1 MHRGWRVYWR
11 PVRSWVGGRVGEEG
25 SMAEPVTGQALVDW
39 IGRQPIPERAVGV
52 WWLGQSSL
60 VLKAAGQ
67 IIYIDPYLAPS
78 PRRLVP
84 PAFPPE
90 AVTHA
95 DLILCTHDH
104 GDHIDPAA
112 LPPLAAASPQAR
124 IVAPRP
130 AAGRVAELV
139 GDAERV
145 VAAVADEPLT
155 LGPVEIIPVPAKH
168 EEFERHPELGNPYL
182 GYVLRLDG
190 LTVYNAGDTVAYEGL
205 VERLAPLAI
214 DLAFLPINGRDFFR
228 TSAGTIGNMDYREAA
243 ELAIAIGI
251 HSVVPVHYGM
261 FAHNSV
267 PPGYFVSYLAER
279 QPAQQIHILGRYGLY
294 IYARP

>member
-1 MHRGWRVYWR
+1 
-11 PVRSWVGGRVGEEG
+11 
-25 SMAEPVTGQALVDW
+25 MAEPITGPALVER
-39 IGRQPIPERAVGV
+39 ISQQVIPDGAVGV

-78 PRRLVP
+78 SRRLVP

-104 GDHIDPAA
+104 SDHIDPVT

-130 AAGRVAELV
+130 AIDHVAELV
-139 GDAERV
+139 GDPARV
-145 VAAVADEPLT
+145 IAAVAGEPLV
-155 LGPVEIIPVPAKH
+155 LGPVEVTPVPARH
-168 EEFERHPELGNPYL
+168 EEFDHHSALGYPYL
-182 GYVLRLDG
+182 GYVLRFER
-190 LTVYNAGDTVAYEGL
+190 LTIYNAGDTIAYEGI
-205 VERLAPLAI
+205 VETLAPFGI

-228 TSAGTIGNMDYREAA
+228 TKAGTIGNMDYREAA
-243 ELAIAIGI
+243 ELAVALGVDT
-251 HSVVPVHYGM
+251 VVPVHYGM
-261 FAHNSV
+261 FAHNTA
-267 PPGYFVSYLAER
+267 PPGHLVSYLAER
-279 QPAQQIHILGRYGLY
+279 HPTQQVHVMARYGLF
-294 IYARP
+294 IYHRP